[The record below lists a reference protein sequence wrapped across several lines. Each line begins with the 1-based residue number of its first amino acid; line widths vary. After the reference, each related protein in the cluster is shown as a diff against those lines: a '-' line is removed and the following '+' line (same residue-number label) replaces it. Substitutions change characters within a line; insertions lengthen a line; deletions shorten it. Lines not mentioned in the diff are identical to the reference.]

1 VPVTALLLDT
11 TRLGKTKQALA
22 IAGVTAKAMVP
33 VNPFCGVTVIVEVM
47 ELPSVT
53 VAAVADMRKVFW
65 AALATVKV
73 TEPLEDA

>member
-1 VPVTALLLDT
+1 MTAVLPDT
-11 TRLGKTKQALA
+11 VRLGRTKQALV

-33 VNPFCGVTVIVEVM
+33 VKPFCGVTVMVEVM

-53 VAAVADMRKVFW
+53 EAAVADMRKVFW

-73 TEPLEDA
+73 MEPLEDA